1 MLIWLKSSSN
11 HNNMKK
17 ALLKLTGVVGI
28 MAASSM
34 FAQAQNRK
42 MGDNL
47 GNHKATKTLDMSSQK
62 IVNALGVAIGTADVT
77 NTSIGLQVE
86 GDNKTILIPRVTNVT
101 LIPTA
106 NLVNGMITYDNL
118 TNKFYVYQNN
128 NWVSFSLGFDLNG
141 AVINTTGNANGYTLE
156 TSPAGVTTLK
166 LSPATET
173 TPGIVTAEGDQT
185 FGGNKTI
192 AGNFAVGTATT
203 AANTTLTGTLTTT
216 GATTLSS
223 TLNAVGATT
232 LGNTLNVAGLTTLTG
247 NTGTPAAP
255 VSGLVITGAVPS
267 TSPDTESFMVID
279 NATGQVRVSSSTA
292 NAFFKQKVAITGVT
306 LGANE
311 ATTIVLTAPN
321 ILKNDGVVVNFDAD
335 DLAATPELAFLSI
348 INATATAAGSVTV
361 TLADF
366 RQEPESG
373 TALTSATTLLTGK
386 HFTITRYRQ
395 VAP

>member
-1 MLIWLKSSSN
+1 
-11 HNNMKK
+11 MKK

-47 GNHKATKTLDMSSQK
+47 GNHKATKNLDMSSQK

-77 NTSIGLQVE
+77 NASIGLQVE

-128 NWVSFSLGFDLNG
+128 TWVSFSLGFDLNG

-156 TSPAGVTTLK
+156 TSAAGVTTLK

-173 TPGIVTAEGDQT
+173 TPGIVTADGDQT

-255 VSGLVITGAVPS
+255 VSGLIITGAVPS

-279 NATGQVRVSSSTA
+279 NTTGQVRVSSSTA
-292 NAFFKQKVAITGVT
+292 NAFFKQKVAISGVT

-373 TALTSATTLLTGK
+373 TALTSATTLLAGK
-386 HFTITRYRQ
+386 NFTITRYRQ